1 MTSLHA
7 KERRRVVVTGIAAL
21 SPVGLDARSSF
32 DALMAG
38 KSGIGP
44 ITHFDASALT
54 ARIAGEVRGF
64 DVDQWMDPREAK
76 RFDRF
81 THFAVAGA
89 RQAIADGGLD
99 LDAVDRSRFG
109 VVIGSGIGGLG
120 LLEKQHSIMLER
132 GPGRISPYFI
142 PGMIINMAS
151 GVISITFGLKG
162 PNTATVTACATG
174 NHAIGEG
181 LRIIQNGD
189 ADLMLA
195 GGTEAVITQL
205 AVGGFCA
212 MRALSTRNDDPEH
225 ASRPFDKDRDGFVMG
240 EGCGILLLE
249 EAGHARAR
257 GAKILAELVGFGMS
271 SDAFHIS
278 APPDD
283 GDGMV
288 RVMRAAI
295 ADAGLTPGDIDYVNA
310 HGTSTPTGDVIEAR
324 AVRRAFGEH
333 ADRLFVSSTKSMT
346 GHLLGAAGGLEAI
359 VTILAIDQGRIPPTA
374 NLETVDPAIEDPA
387 QGIGL
392 ARERFVPG
400 EGRSLAVR
408 AALSNSFGFG
418 GTNATVVFRKFE

>member
-7 KERRRVVVTGIAAL
+7 KERRRVVVTGVGVL
-21 SPVGLDARSSF
+21 SPLGLDARSSF
-32 DALMAG
+32 DALLAG
-38 KSGIGP
+38 TSGIGP
-44 ITHFDASALT
+44 ITQFDAAALT
-54 ARIAGEVRGF
+54 SRIAGEVRGF
-64 DVDQWMDPREAK
+64 VVDDWMDPREAK

-99 LDAVDRSRFG
+99 LDAVDKDRFG

-120 LLEKQHSIMLER
+120 LLERQHQIMLER

-151 GVISITFGLKG
+151 GVVSITFGLRG

-195 GGTEAVITQL
+195 GGTEAVITPL

-212 MRALSTRNDDPEH
+212 MRALSTRNDDPAH

-240 EGCGILLLE
+240 EGCGVLLLE
-249 EAGHARAR
+249 EAGHATAR

-271 SDAFHIS
+271 GDAFHIS

-295 ADAGLTPGDIDYVNA
+295 ADAGLSAGDIDYVNA

-324 AVRRAFGEH
+324 AVRRTFGEH
-333 ADRLFVSSTKSMT
+333 ADAMFVSSTKSMT
-346 GHLLGAAGGLEAI
+346 GHLLGAAGGFEAI
-359 VTILAIDQGRIPPTA
+359 VTVLAIEQGRIPPTA
-374 NLETVDPAIEDPA
+374 NLETVDPEIEDPA
-387 QGIGL
+387 LGVGL

-400 EGRSLAVR
+400 EGRPLAVR